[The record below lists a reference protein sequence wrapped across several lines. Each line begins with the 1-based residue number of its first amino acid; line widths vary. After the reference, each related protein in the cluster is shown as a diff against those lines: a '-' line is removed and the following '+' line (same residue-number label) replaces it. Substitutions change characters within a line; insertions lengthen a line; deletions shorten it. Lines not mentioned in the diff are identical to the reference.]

1 MRYLDPKNDLT
12 FKKIFCEHPDILMDL
27 LNSLLDF
34 KDGNYIKS
42 ITYLPAELLPH
53 NPLKKNSIVDVR
65 CTDNYDR
72 QFIVEMQMLWTDSFT
87 NRVIFNA
94 SKAFVKQLDKGFNYS
109 KLHPVY
115 SVNLVNE
122 IFLPQKEGYYHD
134 YRIVNSEEE
143 DHILDGLSFLFIEL
157 PKINEHNLPQSLSR
171 ALWLRF
177 FTEIK
182 DETEAISD
190 ELAANPKIKEAVD
203 ILQESA
209 FTNAELE
216 VYDKYWDIISTERT
230 IREDMAQKLEE
241 AHRLT
246 EIANQK
252 TALANQQ
259 TAIANEK
266 TAIANKQAAEERQ
279 QKEMAE
285 QQAAE
290 THQQK
295 INSARIL
302 LANGIPKEILAMSY
316 QMSVEEF
323 ERWLA

>member
-42 ITYLPAELLPH
+42 IVYLPAELLPH

-65 CTDNYDR
+65 CTDNYER

-134 YRIVNSEEE
+134 YRIVNSAEEE
-143 DHILDGLSFLFIEL
+143 HVLHGLSFLFIEL
-157 PKINEHNLPQSLSR
+157 PKIKEYNLPKSLSR

-182 DETEAISD
+182 DETEAISE
-190 ELAANPKIKEAVD
+190 ELAANPKIKDALD

-230 IREDMAQKLEE
+230 IREDMMQKLEE
-241 AHRLT
+241 ARRLQDIAEQAT
-246 EIANQK
+246 ARANEQTARANEQTVRANEQTARANEQTVRANQK
-252 TALANQQ
+252 T
-259 TAIANEK
+259 IE
-266 TAIANKQAAEERQ
+266 
-279 QKEMAE
+279 E
-285 QQAAE
+285 QQ
-290 THQQK
+290 HK
-295 INSARIL
+295 INSAKIL
-302 LANGIPKEILAMSY
+302 LANGISKEILAMSY
-316 QMSVEEF
+316 QMSVEDF
-323 ERWLA
+323 DKWLR